1 MGFGPQIAFGGSD
14 DGGGGGGGD
23 GGRERGRTPDPVA
36 VATPDPEPV
45 VEESSWSNS
54 VFNPSNWFSG
64 DDDDPAPA
72 PAPDPEPD
80 PDPTPNSSMS
90 MADQYASYGAGKI
103 APTPTPETNAERVV
117 RETTEKLVETGQIS
131 PEQTT
136 PAMTQGAVDLL
147 NATGVPSSDTNPLL
161 TDTMGIGSDGR
172 LLDAVTGAT
181 DAGVIIDTIGTPTVE
196 AKSPTL
202 AQTFKDEDDTS
213 DISPASTKTDA
224 TIGSLLDDAGNKL
237 EDISKTVSDAVT
249 PYLPQFLQDF
259 RQPYVD
265 EANTRIATRD
275 LPPVTDKTFIGP
287 KLPGTT
293 IDTVGKDLP
302 QIERDFL
309 EQATATAGNQ
319 LYSLLGGATRGLAET
334 FGGDDS
340 GTPSFLSQVGANTAA
355 EGRARTQALL
365 EDDTTGLGERY
376 TGGVTKVTG
385 DNVGGIFNPLNYS
398 RPIDPETGQKI
409 SFEDSAKNLL
419 TKGLV
424 TGIQAVPILAS
435 LPFSTSAAVL
445 TGMSYGVGEVV
456 NDADAELAA
465 QRAAGALTN
474 ADGTPISDAQYESLR
489 RDVAQNATALGSV
502 TGAIETTLLPGFGK
516 GIISRAL
523 TGGGSGMLTEAA
535 QIESANLASSSA
547 MTPGAAAY
555 EAGRTQNADELL
567 TAALVGG
574 TAPIFTPP
582 MSTTRNVGTDT
593 TGGIGSLPV
602 DGSGG
607 GAGGTGLTVSQ
618 RNALSGIGTEVN
630 TADQTGVTPFIS
642 EGVALDPQSTIDTVG
657 RGPTTQKQDGTVE
670 DAIFTDIPV
679 NPNVQTTAPAQIAPP
694 EVTTSAPNIIT
705 GQTTSTTRGAPPDL
719 SQPTTGSLP
728 AFDISSVGQPQVQST
743 APQSITIPGTNV
755 TVDVPALTTQQ
766 SRPDVPAIPTG
777 LASLGTGGVFTP
789 NLAPGS
795 TVSAAQPA
803 VDTTSQTQSVNET
816 IAQEVAREGGLS
828 IETAQRLARENN
840 LSVQEV
846 ANLAE
851 NAMGVDTSTA
861 TGPSTALT
869 TPTETGVASTDTTQA
884 GVEPFVSEGV
894 VLDPEGAVVTTEP
907 LPAIDDTIEGTFT
920 EPNTEVDISR
930 RRANVPVAVDPKKAV
945 VAPTDTTTVVTD
957 VVPQTQLVP
966 SPYDP
971 LDDGGVTVEVDEEE
985 DVPADGEDVVVEF
998 GSTFD
1003 DDDSD
1008 DDVAVEEDAPF
1019 ECPDGFEAV
1028 KVDGG
1033 WRCQMTGEAPEKVRP
1048 TAGAYYRPTQN
1059 PNYGAAARRRRA

>member
-1 MGFGPQIAFGGSD
+1 MGRSPIKVYGMRQLRLMGFGPQIAFGGSD

-202 AQTFKDEDDTS
+202 AQTFKDEDEDDEQGVLS
-213 DISPASTKTDA
+213 
-224 TIGSLLDDAGNKL
+224 GLL
-237 EDISKTVSDAVT
+237 
-249 PYLPQFLQDF
+249 Q
-259 RQPYVD
+259 
-265 EANTRIATRD
+265 
-275 LPPVTDKTFIGP
+275 
-287 KLPGTT
+287 
-293 IDTVGKDLP
+293 
-302 QIERDFL
+302 
-309 EQATATAGNQ
+309 
-319 LYSLLGGATRGLAET
+319 LLGGAAVEGTGAAIEGTSGAVKSAVDQPRYKYGDSSIPLKPEEIQGNKTVTDIMAPGVGTAFNLAKGITDFLGFTEPAAPTVTGKVDYGFMPRNESGGLAADPNLVFTVPSET
-334 FGGDDS
+334 NFISKNILDPAGAAVKDLGGNIKSSITGPVAENLTQPIFGTKDDGSTDYTDIDLGALGTKLVDTAGQLAPAIGTAIATRNPRALLPITAAQTIADVGDQTEANVRAQLANSGASENQIQAAVQIAKDKTVLPAAGVGVAEGAPFLGGFGGSLARRALMSS
-340 GTPSFLSQVGANTAA
+340 GTSGVSEGLLEPSLAATAA
-355 EGRARTQALL
+355 NKGRATGAVDPEGALL
-365 EDDTTGLGERY
+365 AGII
-376 TGGVTKVTG
+376 GGV
-385 DNVGGIFNPLNYS
+385 GG
-398 RPIDPETGQKI
+398 
-409 SFEDSAKNLL
+409 A
-419 TKGLV
+419 
-424 TGIQAVPILAS
+424 AVP
-435 LPFSTSAAVL
+435 TR
-445 TGMSYGVGEVV
+445 T
-456 NDADAELAA
+456 D
-465 QRAAGALTN
+465 
-474 ADGTPISDAQYESLR
+474 
-489 RDVAQNATALGSV
+489 TA
-502 TGAIETTLLPGFGK
+502 TTLAK
-516 GIISRAL
+516 
-523 TGGGSGMLTEAA
+523 
-535 QIESANLASSSA
+535 
-547 MTPGAAAY
+547 
-555 EAGRTQNADELL
+555 
-567 TAALVGG
+567 
-574 TAPIFTPP
+574 
-582 MSTTRNVGTDT
+582 
-593 TGGIGSLPV
+593 
-602 DGSGG
+602 DGPTSSGG
-607 GAGGTGLTVSQ
+607 VASIPLPQPLGPSGTGLTAAQ
-618 RNALSGIGTEVN
+618 RTALSDVGTAE
-630 TADQTGVTPFIS
+630 QTSVEPFIS

-728 AFDISSVGQPQVQST
+728 AFDISAVGQPQVQST

-869 TPTETGVASTDTTQA
+869 TPTETGVASTDRTTTET
-884 GVEPFVSEGV
+884 EPFVSEGV
-894 VLDPEGAVVTTEP
+894 ILDPEGAVVTTEP

-920 EPNTEVDISR
+920 EPSTEVDISR
-930 RRANVPVAVDPKKAV
+930 RRTNVPVTTDTVV
-945 VAPTDTTTVVTD
+945 EVAPETTPETTRKTVFGENLGVT
-957 VVPQTQLVP
+957 VPTE
-966 SPYDP
+966 D
-971 LDDGGVTVEVDEEE
+971 DDGGVTVEVDEEE